1 MDVDRGM
8 LQLKIAQALRRSPV
22 VALLGPRQCGKT
34 TLARALASGRRG
46 EFYDLE
52 DPKSIRRLEQP
63 MTALEVVHGL
73 VVIDEVQLRPELLSV
88 LRVLADR
95 RPLPARFLILG
106 SATPDLVRGASE
118 SLAGR
123 VEFVDMAGFDLAEVG
138 ADRERRL
145 WLRGGF
151 PRSFLASN
159 DGASLA
165 WRENFIRTF
174 LERDLR
180 LFGVGI
186 PAETLRRLWA
196 MIAHSHGQIWN
207 ASEFGRSLG
216 EAHTTIKRHLDILS
230 GAMMVRQL
238 QPWFANLGKRQVK
251 SPKIYVR
258 DSGLLH
264 ALWGVPSFRALEE
277 QPLMGASFEGFVV
290 EEIARLV
297 GDRNLYFWA
306 TPSGAELDLLIHSGG
321 KRFGVEIKYA
331 DAPKVT
337 KSMRIARADLD
348 LAHLFVVHPG
358 AGTTPLAD
366 GIDAVGV
373 GDLRLAMARRRI
385 GGGRSPRT

>member
-1 MDVDRGM
+1 M
-8 LQLKIAQALRRSPV
+8 

-34 TLARALASGRRG
+34 TLARALAAGRRG
-46 EFYDLE
+46 ELYDLE
-52 DPKSIRRLEQP
+52 DPRSVRRLDQP
-63 MTALEVVHGL
+63 MTALEPLRGL
-73 VVIDEVQLRPELLSV
+73 VVIDEVQLRPALLPV

-95 RPLPARFLILG
+95 RPLPARFLLLG

-138 ADRERRL
+138 IDRERRL

-151 PRSFLASN
+151 PRSFLAAN
-159 DGASLA
+159 DAASFS

-186 PAETLRRLWA
+186 PPETLRRLWA

-216 EAHTTIKRHLDILS
+216 EAHTTTKRHLDILS

-238 QPWFANLGKRQVK
+238 PPWYANLGKRQVK
-251 SPKIYVR
+251 SPKVYVR

-277 QPLMGASFEGFVV
+277 QPRLGASFEGFVV
-290 EEIARLV
+290 EEVARLV

-306 TPSGAELDLLIHSGG
+306 TQSGAELDLLLTIGG

-331 DAPKVT
+331 DVPAVSR
-337 KSMRIARADLD
+337 SMRVALADLE

-358 AGTTPLAD
+358 RGTAALD
-366 GIDAVGV
+366 DRIDAVGLA
-373 GDLRLAMARRRI
+373 DLPAAMARRGI
-385 GGGRSPRT
+385 VGRP

>member
-1 MDVDRGM
+1 MEVARLV
-8 LQLKIAQALRRSPV
+8 LQRRITRALRRSPV

-34 TLARALASGRRG
+34 TLARALAAGRRG
-46 EFYDLE
+46 ELFDLE
-52 DPKSIRRLEQP
+52 DPRSVRRLDQP
-63 MTALEVVHGL
+63 MTALEPLRGL
-73 VVIDEVQLRPELLSV
+73 VVIDEVQLRPALLPV

-95 RPLPARFLILG
+95 RPIPARFLLLG
-106 SATPDLVRGASE
+106 SATPELVRGASE

-123 VEFVDMAGFDLAEVG
+123 VEFVDMGGFDLAEVG
-138 ADRERRL
+138 ADRERQL

-151 PRSFLASN
+151 PRSFLAAN
-159 DGASLA
+159 DAASFS
-165 WRENFIRTF
+165 WRESFIRTF

-238 QPWFANLGKRQVK
+238 PPWYANLGKRQVK
-251 SPKIYVR
+251 SPKVYVR

-264 ALWGVPSFRALEE
+264 ALWGVPSFRTLEE
-277 QPLMGASFEGFVV
+277 QPRLGASFEGFVV
-290 EEIARLV
+290 EDVARLV

-306 TPSGAELDLLIHSGG
+306 TQSGAELDLLVTIGG
-321 KRFGVEIKYA
+321 KRFGIEIKYA
-331 DAPKVT
+331 DVPAVS
-337 KSMRIARADLD
+337 KSMRVALADLE

-358 AGTTPLAD
+358 RGMAVLD
-366 GIDAVGV
+366 DHIDAVGL
-373 GDLRLAMARRRI
+373 GDMPAAMARRGILAR
-385 GGGRSPRT
+385 P